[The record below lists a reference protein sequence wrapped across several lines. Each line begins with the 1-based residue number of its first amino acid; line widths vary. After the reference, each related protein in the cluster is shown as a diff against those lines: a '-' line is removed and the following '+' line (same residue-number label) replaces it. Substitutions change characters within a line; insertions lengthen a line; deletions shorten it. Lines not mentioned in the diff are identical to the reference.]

1 MSKVSNKQEG
11 TSILI
16 LLLLTSS
23 SRMTFNPEREEQ
35 RKRQKS
41 SMAESRAKEKNL
53 ILKDRMMDIQDT
65 EELANIT

>member
-1 MSKVSNKQEG
+1 MRKVCNKQEG

-23 SRMTFNPEREEQ
+23 SRMIFNPEREEQ

-53 ILKDRMMDIQDT
+53 ILKDHKMDIQDT
-65 EELANIT
+65 KELANIT

>member
-65 EELANIT
+65 EELANII

>member
-1 MSKVSNKQEG
+1 MSKVNNKQEG